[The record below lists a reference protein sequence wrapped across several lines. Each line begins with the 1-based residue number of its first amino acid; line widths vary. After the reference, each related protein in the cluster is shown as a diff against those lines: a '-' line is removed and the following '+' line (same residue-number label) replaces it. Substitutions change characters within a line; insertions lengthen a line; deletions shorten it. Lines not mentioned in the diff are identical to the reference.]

1 MGKTRGNRGGKARK
15 RRQQEQGGAQK
26 VVALERV
33 DKGEIANKG
42 GVEGTV
48 LDSIQERG
56 GQPEAAFGSTGGGCL
71 PQSYPT

>member
-15 RRQQEQGGAQK
+15 RRQQKQGGAQK
-26 VVALERV
+26 VAALEQV

-56 GQPEAAFGSTGGGCL
+56 G
-71 PQSYPT
+71 